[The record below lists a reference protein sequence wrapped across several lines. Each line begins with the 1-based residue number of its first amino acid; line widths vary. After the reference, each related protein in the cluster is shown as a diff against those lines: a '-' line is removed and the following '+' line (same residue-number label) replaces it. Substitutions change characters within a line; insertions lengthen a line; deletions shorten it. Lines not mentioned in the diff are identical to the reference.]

1 MRTAAMTMIPL
12 ARRALAA
19 TLLAGLAGLAGWQ
32 AASWA
37 QDAPRTE
44 PPPPAAEQS
53 MDLDAVARRLRNY
66 FTEEELHTL
75 FDYLR
80 DASIAAL
87 QGKGE
92 EVLMPPD
99 LAFKMAI
106 LQERMMREGQ
116 YQMQLMMKQ
125 LERDIDRAL
134 KDLFT
139 FPPPDGRKQAEPRPV
154 QPPASAAPAIKPPE
168 QPAPPAKPVNPYA
181 PQPAVPPPA
190 TSDTPQRIGNPYLQ

>member
-1 MRTAAMTMIPL
+1 MRTAVMTMIPL

-19 TLLAGLAGLAGWQ
+19 TLLAGLAGWQ

-44 PPPPAAEQS
+44 PPPRAAEQS

-106 LQERMMREGQ
+106 LQERMLREGE

-125 LERDIDRAL
+125 LEHDIDRAL
-134 KDLFT
+134 KDLFIM
-139 FPPPDGRKQAEPRPV
+139 V
-154 QPPASAAPAIKPPE
+154 AP
-168 QPAPPAKPVNPYA
+168 
-181 PQPAVPPPA
+181 PPPA
-190 TSDTPQRIGNPYLQ
+190 PTPKQAPPPAPAPEQRVQPSPAPATGPAQRTSNPYLQP